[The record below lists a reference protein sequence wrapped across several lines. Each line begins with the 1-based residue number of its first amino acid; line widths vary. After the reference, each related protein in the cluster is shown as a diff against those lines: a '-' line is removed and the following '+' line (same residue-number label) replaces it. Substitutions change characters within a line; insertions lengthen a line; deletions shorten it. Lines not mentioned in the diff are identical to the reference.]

1 MNERKQK
8 REQNNKL
15 IHGGMLTSEFSRIW
29 GIHDTII
36 IMDAQTGLLSPRGGY
51 GHHIW
56 WGRFFVGGAHLV
68 ELLFGQQQKGRQWAP
83 MPPRQ
88 YLPILP

>member
-1 MNERKQK
+1 
-8 REQNNKL
+8 
-15 IHGGMLTSEFSRIW
+15 MLTSEFSRIW

-56 WGRFFVGGAHLV
+56 WSRFFLGGA
-68 ELLFGQQQKGRQWAP
+68 FGGTAFWSATEGVAVGADASLTVSPNSAVISGQHS
-83 MPPRQ
+83 
-88 YLPILP
+88 